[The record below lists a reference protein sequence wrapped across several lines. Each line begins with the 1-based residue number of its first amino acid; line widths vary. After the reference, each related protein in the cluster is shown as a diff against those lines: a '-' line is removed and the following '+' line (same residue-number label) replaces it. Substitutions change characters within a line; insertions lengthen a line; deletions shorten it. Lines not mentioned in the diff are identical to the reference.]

1 MVNLTL
7 KSKKEKIMGIETAGQ
22 IIINSKNSEVNNYIS
37 ALSESTKNGG
47 LISLDLMP
55 AEEHELPFITGFCEG
70 EFGPSFN
77 YYGRKSSEYTGLN
90 NLISKLTKLDP
101 KVRLLV
107 TKIYDCDFESTY
119 VEVYFGSKCV
129 ENHKVFTNPI
139 FSGLDTFYN
148 PNLN

>member
-1 MVNLTL
+1 
-7 KSKKEKIMGIETAGQ
+7 MGIETAGE
-22 IIINSKNSEVNNYIS
+22 IIINSKNSEVKNYIS

-47 LISLDLMP
+47 LVSLDLMP
-55 AEEHELPFITGFCEG
+55 AENHELPFITGFCEG

-77 YYGRKSSEYTGLN
+77 YYGRKFSEYTGLN

-107 TKIYDCDFESTY
+107 TKICDCDFGSTY

-129 ENHKVFTNPI
+129 EKHKVFNNPI

-148 PNLN
+148 SNLN